1 MEQYLLEQIQGGNH
15 AAYEQVFRSYYERLC
30 NYAHQLMQDQDE
42 AEEMVQ
48 EVFVKIWDKRE
59 NLVVNF
65 SLKSYLYKAVY
76 NTCLNRLKQM
86 KNSKASMVE
95 NLPQSISDNGNIMIR
110 ELEKNIGQ
118 AIEKL
123 PEQCRIIFKLSRF
136 EELKYAE
143 IAEHLN
149 LSVKTVE
156 NQMGK
161 ALRVL
166 RQELKDYLPFLL
178 VILHYINQAS

>member
-1 MEQYLLEQIQGGNH
+1 VRIGNH
-15 AAYEQVFRSYYERLC
+15 VAYEQMFRSYYERLC
-30 NYAHQLMQDQDE
+30 NYALRIMSDSNE

-48 EVFVKIWDKRE
+48 QVFVKIWDKRE
-59 NLVVNF
+59 NFEVKL

-86 KNSKASMVE
+86 KNTSGKISASIPHQVVE
-95 NLPQSISDNGNIMIR
+95 TGNLMMK
-110 ELEKNIGQ
+110 ELEKNIVN
-118 AIEKL
+118 AINKL

-161 ALRVL
+161 ALKVL
-166 RQELKDYLPFLL
+166 RQELKEYLPTILFFLTYQ
-178 VILHYINQAS
+178 IFNS

>member
-1 MEQYLLEQIQGGNH
+1 LEQVRGGNH
-15 AAYEQVFRSYYERLC
+15 TAYEQMFRSYYERLC

-59 NLVVNF
+59 NLEIKL

-86 KNSKASMVE
+86 KNSKASSVE
-95 NLPQSISDNGNIMIR
+95 NLQQSITDNGSIMIR
-110 ELEKNIGQ
+110 ELEKNIGK

-123 PEQCRIIFKLSRF
+123 PEQSRIIFKLSRF

-166 RQELKDYLPFLL
+166 RHELKDYLPFLL

>member
-1 MEQYLLEQIQGGNH
+1 MGNPIAFEQM
-15 AAYEQVFRSYYERLC
+15 FRSQYENLC
-30 NYAHQLMQDQDE
+30 NYALRIMNDRDE

-59 NLVVNF
+59 KLEIKL

-76 NTCLNRLKQM
+76 HTCLNRLKQM
-86 KNSKASMVE
+86 KKSKTGLPDY
-95 NLPQSISDNGNIMIR
+95 LPQDLSEQGNMMMQ
-110 ELEKNIGQ
+110 ELEKNIGR

-166 RQELKDYLPFLL
+166 RNELKDYLPFIL
-178 VILHYINQAS
+178 VILNYIHQAS

>member
-1 MEQYLLEQIQGGNH
+1 MK
-15 AAYEQVFRSYYERLC
+15 
-30 NYAHQLMQDQDE
+30 DQDE

-48 EVFVKIWDKRE
+48 EVFVKIWNKRE
-59 NLVVNF
+59 SLVVDS

-86 KNSKASMVE
+86 KNSKATLVE
-95 NLPQSISDNGNIMIR
+95 NLPQSITENGSIMIR

-136 EELKYAE
+136 EELKY
-143 IAEHLN
+143 
-149 LSVKTVE
+149 
-156 NQMGK
+156 
-161 ALRVL
+161 
-166 RQELKDYLPFLL
+166 LKWR
-178 VILHYINQAS
+178 